1 MMIEGSGSWRPK
13 NMWIRWIRIRNTATD
28 TEDPL
33 RRFCPYA
40 QRTVLV
46 LNAKD
51 VDYQIVNCALMNKP
65 DWLFKL
71 NPLGTYRKT
80 LCC

>member
-1 MMIEGSGSWRPK
+1 M
-13 NMWIRWIRIRNTATD
+13 
-28 TEDPL
+28 

-46 LNAKD
+46 LNAKG
-51 VDYQIVNCALMNKP
+51 VDYQIINCALMNKP

-71 NPLGTYRKT
+71 NPLGIKK
-80 LCC
+80 LFS